1 MDTQTL
7 QRKIGEGPVL
17 LDGATGS
24 CLRAA
29 GMPRDAVTELWVL
42 EHPAALEKLQLAY
55 RQAGCRI
62 LLAPTL
68 QAQELVLGPLGYD
81 VEKTNA
87 RLVRLTRS
95 FAGQEC
101 LVAGNLG
108 PLAGSMDSWNEARS
122 DRMTEIYRCQ
132 IGGLLEGGVDLI
144 MAETLLYPLEAACI
158 ARAAELEGSQTAV
171 CYTFT
176 MQPDGTLFS
185 GRGGRSNP
193 AGIGASRCGGGG
205 VQLCCGRAVSGV
217 ADGQTA
223 PVCPWPADFQAQ
235 CRQSHH
241 RAGRHGALSHGHCG
255 ICPVSAGG
263 AANGRDPVGWMLR
276 NRSNVSGC
284 PGAALAQRENPRKEF
299 WLG

>member
-185 GRGGRSNP
+185 GREAGAILRELERASAAAVGFNCVAAGQFLASLTAKLRRYVRGPLISKPNAGNPTIGPDGMAHYPMGIAEFVRYQLEAQQMGATLLGG
-193 AGIGASRCGGGG
+193 
-205 VQLCCGRAVSGV
+205 CCGTDPTYLA
-217 ADGQTA
+217 
-223 PVCPWPADFQAQ
+223 
-235 CRQSHH
+235 
-241 RAGRHGALSHGHCG
+241 AL
-255 ICPVSAGG
+255 
-263 AANGRDPVGWMLR
+263 
-276 NRSNVSGC
+276 
-284 PGAALAQRENPRKEF
+284 GAALAQRENPKKEF
-299 WLG
+299 